1 MMIEPLHVIWET
13 LLAAKLEISV
23 FLLAAALHFLL
34 FSTRAPPGKAKSK
47 LGDDDRTDAVSKAVA
62 VARGLKPLR
71 IGAAKDTVRKE
82 LRSLLRE
89 QQVAPSELQAT
100 LANVLENLSRGDSQL
115 LGAVRDAAG
124 SPVQDLKLAQQL
136 LRGFLNYK
144 DRRDFEQLFQE
155 VESQYRGKKLPHG
168 IGALAIQFALAS
180 DNLEAALARLRLDGA
195 RFNGSG
201 SNWKLLEHLMTD
213 FIPLIDDHSIQI
225 CFHRILDS
233 VVKNDSDR
241 CWDVLKHMEKRGC
254 HPNNVTCSI
263 LLKGVQKDMK
273 DDYLKQVMNV
283 IDSRA
288 NKEMDEVLLGSLY
301 EACIRCGQVKE
312 LLAYVQKLR
321 EETGM
326 VSVRSAHTVGSI
338 IRAYGADQDL
348 EGVWATWN
356 DMKAK
361 NVIPSRITL
370 GCMVEAL
377 ASKND
382 PEGAYDIIQ
391 QALAEPQTKGLV
403 NAVTYSSVLKSFNHQ
418 KSFHRVWDV
427 YDEMI
432 RGKVEF
438 SVTTYNALLDV
449 CARSGE
455 ISRAEPLL
463 KEMAVQGITPNIITY
478 GTVIKAYCSA
488 NRLDQAFAV
497 FSDMQANTDLHPDE
511 VTYNTLLD
519 GCARYGSF
527 DRGLEVMADMK
538 KAKVPPSNYT
548 LSVIAKLAN
557 RSKKPKLAFQMVEEL
572 RQEFKIKLN
581 MHVYNNLIQAA
592 TCDNDIMKAQ
602 ETFAKM
608 LSHRVRPDGRT
619 YTLLLRFCVP
629 RRAHALSVILLRT
642 ALGLKQDELISGKGQ
657 DALHPTLAKVL
668 PSQWATAPLRGNNA
682 LQEEVI
688 LDMLDFLSRQA
699 PPGDFC
705 LPRLTE
711 EIQKA
716 LPNLRLP
723 KSTMSRI
730 FEH

>member
-1 MMIEPLHVIWET
+1 M
-13 LLAAKLEISV
+13 AAKLEISV
-23 FLLAAALHFLL
+23 FLLAAGLHLLL
-34 FSTRAPPGKAKSK
+34 FSNRAPAPKAKSK
-47 LGDDDRTDAVSKAVA
+47 LGDEDRSDVVSQAVA
-62 VARGLKPLR
+62 IARGLKPLR
-71 IGAAKDTVRKE
+71 TGAAKDTIRRE
-82 LRSLLRE
+82 LRSLLRQ
-89 QQVAPSELQAT
+89 QQVASSELQPT
-100 LANVLENLSRGDSQL
+100 LANVLENMNRGDSQL

-124 SPVQDLKLAQQL
+124 STVTDLKFAQQL
-136 LRGFLNYK
+136 LRGYLNNK
-144 DRRDFEQLFQE
+144 DRREFEQLFHE

-168 IGALAIQFALAS
+168 IGALAIQFALAG
-180 DNLEAALARLRLDGA
+180 DNLEAAVARLRLDGPGWN
-195 RFNGSG
+195 NGHPG

-213 FIPLIDDHSIQI
+213 FIPLIDDHSVQV

-233 VVKNDSDR
+233 VVKNDPDR
-241 CWDVLKHMEKRGC
+241 CWDVLKHMEKRAVQ
-254 HPNNVTCSI
+254 PNNVTCSI

-326 VSVRSAHTVGSI
+326 VSVKSAHTVGSI
-338 IRAYGADQDL
+338 IRAYGHDQDL

-377 ASKND
+377 ASNND
-382 PEGAYDIIQ
+382 PEGAYDVIQ

-403 NAVTYSSVLKSFNHQ
+403 NAVTYSSVLKSFNHL

-432 RGKVEF
+432 REKVEF

-463 KEMAVQGITPNIITY
+463 KEMAAQGIQPNIITY

-497 FSDMQANTDLHPDE
+497 FSDMQANSDLHPDE

-527 DRGLEVMADMK
+527 DRGVEVLADMK
-538 KAKVPPSNYT
+538 KAKVAPSNYT

-608 LSHRVRPDGRT
+608 LSFRVRPDGRT

-629 RRAHALSVILLRT
+629 RRAHALAVVVLRT
-642 ALGLKQDELISGKGQ
+642 ALGLKQDELMSGKGQ
-657 DALHPTLAKVL
+657 DLHPALVKVL
-668 PSQWATAPLRGNNA
+668 LPPMQWAMAPLRGNNA

-688 LDMLDFLSRQA
+688 VDMLDFLSRQT

-705 LPRLTE
+705 IPRLTQ
-711 EIQKA
+711 EIQKV
-716 LPNLRLP
+716 LPNLKLP
-723 KSTMSRI
+723 KSILSRI
-730 FEH
+730 F